1 MKHYLRQY
9 TDRFTEFSNKNISD
23 LILYSCGIEYC
34 ESNHSYSLKSRDY
47 HFIHFVKEGTG
58 TLEIDGK
65 EYHVSKNQMFIVPA
79 GYAFKYTAA
88 SDDPWK
94 YCWFGFLGIRSNF
107 IYDVSKKQQYV
118 VDCHSAVAYENI
130 IRQILDT
137 SDNSFSSFLKIN
149 GLMYTLLGNVVDEIG
164 ILNRMQQQSIST
176 LAMHYMNLNYQNPI
190 QITDV
195 AEFIGVHPNYLTTAF
210 HKERGESPKRYL
222 TELRVRKAKELLVET
237 GDPVNIIAASVGF
250 DDSSAFSKFFKKET
264 GIAPKLYRDQYC

>member
-1 MKHYLRQY
+1 LVWLLGHQ
-9 TDRFTEFSNKNISD
+9 
-23 LILYSCGIEYC
+23 
-34 ESNHSYSLKSRDY
+34 
-47 HFIHFVKEGTG
+47 VK
-58 TLEIDGK
+58 L
-65 EYHVSKNQMFIVPA
+65 
-79 GYAFKYTAA
+79 
-88 SDDPWK
+88 
-94 YCWFGFLGIRSNF
+94 

-118 VDCHSAVAYENI
+118 FDCHSAVAYENI

-164 ILNRMQQQSIST
+164 ILNRMQQPSIST
-176 LAMHYMNLNYQNPI
+176 LAMHYMDLNYQNPI